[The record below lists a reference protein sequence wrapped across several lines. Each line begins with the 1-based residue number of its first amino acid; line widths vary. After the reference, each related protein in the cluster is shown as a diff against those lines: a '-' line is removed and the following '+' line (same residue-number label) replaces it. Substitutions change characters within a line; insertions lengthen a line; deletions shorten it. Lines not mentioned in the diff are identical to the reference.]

1 MNPSDIFS
9 DYMSKLWVKDR
20 FVEPYKPNHNP
31 TERKAMG
38 TQKEKLGRLMID
50 AGCEKRAWFRTSLHV
65 SDVHNHTAS
74 NKLG

>member
-1 MNPSDIFS
+1 MNSSDIFS

-38 TQKEKLGRLMID
+38 TKKEKLGRLMID
-50 AGCEKRAWFRTSLHV
+50 AGCEKWHGLEHHYMFQMSTIIPHLI
-65 SDVHNHTAS
+65 N
-74 NKLG
+74 